1 VTSYFTDKQFLNCDI
16 DCDYE
21 NPVMEIA
28 FENTIND
35 NVDILKEFVNQ
46 RYNGEDTKG
55 TIEKLCKL
63 SSAEKMSG
71 DAKNV
76 KKLAENYLL
85 GLMEENI
92 NNMLI
97 DAIEEFI

>member
-1 VTSYFTDKQFLNCDI
+1 MTSYFTDKQFLNCDI

-76 KKLAENYLL
+76 KAC
-85 GLMEENI
+85 
-92 NNMLI
+92 
-97 DAIEEFI
+97 